1 MVYSPQMRYLPDKEK
16 SHPPSKDK
24 IHVRWY
30 TIDNN
35 DKKGK
40 HKTDVIFK
48 IFSERNQYDNK
59 DSEHRSG

>member
-1 MVYSPQMRYLPDKEK
+1 MRYLPDKEK

-24 IHVRWY
+24 IPVHWY
-30 TIDNN
+30 TIDNS

-59 DSEHRSG
+59 DSER